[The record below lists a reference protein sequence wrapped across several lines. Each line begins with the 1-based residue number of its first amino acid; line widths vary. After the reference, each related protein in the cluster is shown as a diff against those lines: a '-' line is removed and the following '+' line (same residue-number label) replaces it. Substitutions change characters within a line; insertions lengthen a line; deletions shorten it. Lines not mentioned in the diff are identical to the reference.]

1 MAVRWALPSET
12 RRERRGMK
20 GRDARNKAGEAIEIR
35 RRNDRGRRKNHIMIF
50 PPNTPQKTH
59 VSLLLSCRPAHSG
72 YTRQPHLVL
81 RRRAQVPSMHATMR
95 SLANRNKSTS
105 RDCESEKQRRTRQ
118 TNGPGEK
125 NDTPPRQTAPSG
137 QTRHFAQHN
146 RSAIS
151 GLPWGPRSPRVGP
164 YYRHIPI
171 QVNTRVAQVAPGR
184 KIFPTL
190 VLCGK
195 YEGRPGHPG

>member
-1 MAVRWALPSET
+1 MFHRRQLCSTAPRRSLNFVPQPTKKPQFFVRSTPVMSFSFYGHF
-12 RRERRGMK
+12 RG
-20 GRDARNKAGEAIEIR
+20 GIFATT
-35 RRNDRGRRKNHIMIF
+35 HMIF

-125 NDTPPRQTAPSG
+125 NNPPPRQTAPSG
-137 QTRHFAQHN
+137 QTRHFAQYN

-190 VLCGK
+190 LLCL
-195 YEGRPGHPG
+195 E